1 MIGSWDMEGDRQNFF
16 VIFGHFLLLY
26 LTKNPK
32 NQNFEKKKKKKN
44 YIIILNLYITNYI
57 KWCMLPE
64 IWSATNNFLS
74 FWGIFYSFALLNN
87 PEN

>member
-1 MIGSWDMEGDRQNFF
+1 MIGSRDMEGDRQNFF
-16 VIFGHFLLLY
+16 FIFGNFLLLY

-32 NQNFEKKKKKKN
+32 NKNFEKKKKKN